1 MGRRSLPTDEF
12 NLTKRERKVLDFMKK
27 TAAEK
32 GYPPTVREICQEL
45 NVKSTSTIHK
55 DLASLEKKG
64 FIRKDPAKPRA
75 IEIVGFDRHTENTNG
90 PASVPA
96 SFAPSD
102 SRNDQS
108 FSDISERSDVIDIPL
123 VGQVAA
129 GTPILA
135 KENITDAF
143 PVPSRYVSS
152 GGSHFMLTVKG
163 ESMIEAGIFDG
174 DYILVRQQN
183 VADNG
188 EMVVAMVDG
197 FESEATVKTFYR
209 EDGHIR
215 LQPENSSMS
224 PIIVRDARILGIV
237 KGVFRYFS

>member
-1 MGRRSLPTDEF
+1 M
-12 NLTKRERKVLDFMKK
+12 
-27 TAAEK
+27 
-32 GYPPTVREICQEL
+32 
-45 NVKSTSTIHK
+45 
-55 DLASLEKKG
+55 
-64 FIRKDPAKPRA
+64 
-75 IEIVGFDRHTENTNG
+75 
-90 PASVPA
+90 
-96 SFAPSD
+96 
-102 SRNDQS
+102 
-108 FSDISERSDVIDIPL
+108 
-123 VGQVAA
+123 AA

-188 EMVVAMVDG
+188 EIVVAMVDG

>member
-12 NLTKRERKVLDFMKK
+12 NLTERERKVLDFMKK

-90 PASVPA
+90 PASGPA

-163 ESMIEAGIFDG
+163 ESMI
-174 DYILVRQQN
+174 RQQN

-188 EMVVAMVDG
+188 EIVVAMVDG

>member
-12 NLTKRERKVLDFMKK
+12 NLTERERKVLDFMKK

-55 DLASLEKKG
+55 
-64 FIRKDPAKPRA
+64 A

-90 PASVPA
+90 PASGPA

-102 SRNDQS
+102 SRDDQS
-108 FSDISERSDVIDIPL
+108 FSDINERSDVIDIPL

>member
-1 MGRRSLPTDEF
+1 MGRKTLPTDEF
-12 NLTKRERKVLDFMKK
+12 NLTEREHKVLDFMKK

-32 GYPPTVREICQEL
+32 GYPPTVREICEEL
-45 NVKSTSTIHK
+45 HVKSTSTIHK

-75 IEIVGFDRHTENTNG
+75 IEIVADERLSAKSGR
-90 PASVPA
+90 S
-96 SFAPSD
+96 
-102 SRNDQS
+102 
-108 FSDISERSDVIDIPL
+108 SERNQNVESISVITESSGLPGRTDIVDIPL

-135 KENITDAF
+135 KENITDSF
-143 PVPSRYVSS
+143 PVPSRYINS
-152 GGSHFMLTVKG
+152 GGNHFMLTVKG

-188 EMVVAMVDG
+188 QMVVAMVDG

-215 LQPENSSMS
+215 LQPENSTMS
-224 PIIVRDARILGIV
+224 PIIVRDVRILGIV

>member
-12 NLTKRERKVLDFMKK
+12 NLTERERKVLDFMKK

-90 PASVPA
+90 PASGPA

-123 VGQVAA
+123 VGQGGRRYADSRK
-129 GTPILA
+129 G
-135 KENITDAF
+135 KHHGC
-143 PVPSRYVSS
+143 VPGSQPLCQQRRQSFHADGQRRKHDRSRYFRRRLYP
-152 GGSHFMLTVKG
+152 GQAA
-163 ESMIEAGIFDG
+163 ECR
-174 DYILVRQQN
+174 RQ
-183 VADNG
+183 
-188 EMVVAMVDG
+188 
-197 FESEATVKTFYR
+197 R
-209 EDGHIR
+209 R
-215 LQPENSSMS
+215 NSSCYGG
-224 PIIVRDARILGIV
+224 R
-237 KGVFRYFS
+237 F

>member
-1 MGRRSLPTDEF
+1 
-12 NLTKRERKVLDFMKK
+12 MKK

-90 PASVPA
+90 PASGPA

-188 EMVVAMVDG
+188 EIVVAMVDG